1 MLFRSKMIKQKKYD
15 IAETNLA
22 NFGTEIEKNIKLA
35 AAKGEKAW
43 AETGKQVGLLIWR
56 IEKFHVVKSK
66 TPVGSFYEND
76 SYIVLNT
83 YKKEDAL
90 LYDVHFWLGRT
101 TTQDEAG
108 TAAYK
113 TVELDDYLH
122 GAPVQH
128 REVQDHESPL
138 FLSYFEKHGGIKI
151 LEGGIESGFH
161 HVKPEEY
168 KPRLLWIKGKKNVR
182 VREVP
187 KSHTSLNNGDVFIL
201 DMGMKLFQWNGSKA
215 GIFEK
220 NKAGQLCRSLDS
232 ERGGKPEVVVQEE
245 GSEESEFWNA
255 IGGKGPITDSSKV
268 QNDDDWEHST
278 FRKLYRL
285 SDSQGT
291 FTFTEVSEGKI
302 AKSQL
307 DSNDAFIVDAGNHI
321 FVWIGK
327 AASVGERKYAMRYA
341 QEYTRS
347 YDRPSV
353 LPISMIPEGKETD
366 AFNKAFN

>member
-1 MLFRSKMIKQKKYD
+1 MIKAKKYD

-22 NFGTEIEKNIKLA
+22 NFGTELEKNIKLA

-43 AETGKQVGLLIWR
+43 DETGKQVGLLIWR

-66 TPVGSFYEND
+66 TPAGSFYEDD

-83 YKKEDAL
+83 YKKEDKL
-90 LYDVHFWLGRT
+90 MYDVHFWLGRT
-101 TTQDEAG
+101 TSQDEAG

-138 FLSYFEKHGGIKI
+138 FLSYFAHLGGIKI
-151 LEGGIESGFH
+151 LAGGVESGFH

-168 KPRLLWIKGKKNVR
+168 KSRLLWIKGKKNVR

-187 KSHTSLNNGDVFIL
+187 LKSTSLNNGDVFIL
-201 DMGMKLFQWNGSKA
+201 DNGLKIYQWNGSKS

-232 ERGGKPEVVVQEE
+232 ERSGKPEVIVQEE
-245 GSEESEFWNA
+245 GSEDTVFWNA
-255 IGGKGPITDSSKV
+255 LGGKGPITDASKV
-268 QNDDDWEHST
+268 QSDDEWENST
-278 FRKLYRL
+278 FKKLFKL
-285 SDSQGT
+285 SDEGGK
-291 FTFTEVSEGKI
+291 FTFTEVAEGSNLK
-302 AKSQL
+302 KSQL
-307 DSNDAFIVDAGNHI
+307 DTKDAFVVDAGNHI
-321 FVWIGK
+321 FVWIGTG
-327 AASVGERKYAMRYA
+327 ASVGERKYAMRYA

-353 LPISMIPEGKETD
+353 LPISLIPEGKETE
-366 AFNKAFN
+366 AFNKAF